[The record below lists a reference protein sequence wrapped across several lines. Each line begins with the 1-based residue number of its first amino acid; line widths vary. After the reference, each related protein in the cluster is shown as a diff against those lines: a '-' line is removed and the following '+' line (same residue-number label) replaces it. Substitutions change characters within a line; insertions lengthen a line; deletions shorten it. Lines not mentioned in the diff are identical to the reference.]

1 MVKETLEIDLNDKYD
16 LVDKYNEKK
25 LSSEM
30 LEYIVKETSQIK
42 KDRSIDIVINKRCY
56 VDTDV
61 TKLIRDGLKKEYDR
75 NLKEYKRN
83 NIKQILFLVLGFLI
97 IFLSTLVNEESIWNE
112 VLLIA
117 GWVPIWDAVE
127 VEILNDVESRKKRKV
142 IKRLLE
148 SKFSEKIVR
157 TESIF

>member
-16 LVDKYNEKK
+16 LADKYNEKK
-25 LSSEM
+25 LSNEI
-30 LEYIVKETSQIK
+30 LEYIIKESAQIK
-42 KDRSIDIVINKRCY
+42 KDRSIDVVINKRCHI
-56 VDTDV
+56 DTDV

-97 IFLSTLVNEESIWNE
+97 ICLSTLVNEESIWNE

-127 VEILNDVESRKKRKV
+127 VEILNDVESRKKRKI

-148 SKFSEKIVR
+148 SKFSERIVR
-157 TESIF
+157 TESAF

>member
-1 MVKETLEIDLNDKYD
+1 MLKETLEIDLNNKYD

-25 LSSEM
+25 LSNEILDYM
-30 LEYIVKETSQIK
+30 IKESLQIK
-42 KDRSIDIVINKRCY
+42 KDRSIEVVLNKKCHINK
-56 VDTDV
+56 DV

-75 NLKEYKRN
+75 NLKEYHRN
-83 NIKQILFLVLGFLI
+83 NIKQILFLVLGFLV
-97 IFLSTLVNEESIWNE
+97 IFLSTLVNKESIWNE

-142 IKRLLE
+142 IKRLLK

-157 TESIF
+157 TETTF